1 MKNPPYYRYFRGIST
16 PMRFLKLL
24 PLFSFLL
31 PCPHAVPAAELHV
44 HPRGDDNNP
53 GTSAKP
59 LRTFDGA
66 RAAVRKIADQKEPV
80 RVLFAAGIYYTTPVV
95 FQAAD
100 SGTAAAPVIYQAATG
115 AEVVISGGSLLQ
127 LDWTQFKGGIF
138 KASVPEGFKT
148 DQLFVNGRRMH
159 MARYPNFDAKAQYFG
174 GTAADA
180 FSKER
185 ATRWADPRGG
195 YIHAMHAI
203 MLGDFHYAITGKDAN
218 GAVTFEGGWQN
229 NRQSGM
235 HKQFRF
241 VENIIEE
248 LDAPGEWFHDA
259 KNRTLYFYSPKEV
272 DFKKAM
278 VEAVQQRNLIEFR
291 GDLKE
296 PLAHVHLKGFL
307 FRHSSRTFMDNKE
320 PLLRSDWTIYRGG
333 AIFFQGAEN
342 CSLEDCTLDQ
352 LGGNAI
358 FVSNYNR
365 RIVLRGCHIDQAG
378 ANSIAFV
385 GDPAAV
391 RSPLFEYG
399 QKLSV
404 DKLDLEPGPKT
415 ANYPADCLV
424 ENCLLVA
431 NGRFDKQT
439 ARVQIAMAMS
449 LNA

>member
-1 MKNPPYYRYFRGIST
+1 MKKPPYYHYSRGVST

-24 PLFSFLL
+24 TLFSFLA
-31 PCPHAVPAAELHV
+31 CSQAVSAAELHV

-66 RAAVRKIADQKEPV
+66 RAAVRKLADRKEPV
-80 RVLFAAGIYYTTPVV
+80 YVHFASGIYSAPVI
-95 FQAAD
+95 FHAAD

-127 LDWTQFKGGIF
+127 LDWTPFKDGIF
-138 KASVPEGFKT
+138 QSRVPEGFRT

-174 GTAADA
+174 GSAADA
-180 FSKER
+180 LSKGR
-185 ATRWADPRGG
+185 AARWDDPRGG
-195 YIHAMHAI
+195 FIHAMHKH
-203 MLGDFHYAITGKDAN
+203 LWGDFHYDITGKDAT

-229 NRQSGM
+229 NRRLGM
-235 HKQFRF
+235 HDKISF
-241 VENIIEE
+241 VENIFEE
-248 LDAPGEWFHDA
+248 LDAPGEWFLDA
-259 KNRTLYFYSPKEV
+259 KNRTLYFYPPKDV
-272 DFKKAM
+272 DLKAAA
-278 VEAVQQRNLIEFR
+278 VEAVLHRTLVEFR
-291 GDLKE
+291 GDQKD
-296 PLAHVHLKGFL
+296 PVTHVRLKGFV
-307 FRHSSRTFMDNKE
+307 FRHSTRTFMDTKE

-333 AIFFQGAEN
+333 AIFFQGAED
-342 CSLEDCTLDQ
+342 CAVEDCTLEQ

-365 RIVLRGCHIDQAG
+365 RLTLRGLYVDQAG

-399 QKLSV
+399 QKLPV

-424 ENCLLVA
+424 DNCLLVA
-431 NGRFDKQT
+431 NGRVEKQT
-439 ARVQIAMAMS
+439 AGVQIAMAMS